1 MGDIDTYLSIPSVQI
16 ALDVPWI
23 FERTDPIAVTVPIA
37 VAIVAIAIV
46 LAIPRVSWQYFGLF
60 ITLVHELGHA
70 VAALL
75 TGRVV
80 SGIRVHRNQSGT
92 THSSGKTGFGGVF
105 SGFFGYPA
113 PAIVGGALVW
123 SVFNGYT
130 RPALVIGAAVLVLT
144 LVFIRNLFG
153 VLVVLVSAAASVL
166 LVLYAPIDVQGY
178 AMLVLGTALLVGA
191 ARAFLNVVS
200 VHTSRRAQ
208 LATSDAY
215 LLYQRTHIPS
225 PVWLLLFAVVIVGSA
240 GVAVAS
246 YTDTL

>member
-1 MGDIDTYLSIPSVQI
+1 LAFDLPTLFQ
-16 ALDVPWI
+16 
-23 FERTDPIAVTVPIA
+23 RTEPLAVTPIVALAILAAA
-37 VAIVAIAIV
+37 VALALPRAI
-46 LAIPRVSWQYFGLF
+46 WQYFGLF

-75 TGRVV
+75 TGRVL

-92 THSSGKTGFGGVF
+92 THSSGRNGFSGVF

-113 PAIVGGALVW
+113 PAIVGAALVW

-130 RPALVIGAAVLVLT
+130 RPALVVGALVLVLT

-166 LVLYAPIDVQGY
+166 LVLYASIGVQAY
-178 AMLVLGTALLVGA
+178 AMLVLGVALLVGA
-191 ARAFLNVVS
+191 ARAFANVVS

-215 LLYQRTHIPS
+215 LMYQRTRIPS
-225 PVWLLLFAVVIVGSA
+225 PVWLLLFALVIVASA
-240 GVAVAS
+240 WVAVSS
-246 YTDTL
+246 YIATL

>member
-1 MGDIDTYLSIPSVQI
+1 MTYIITHS
-16 ALDVPWI
+16 ALADAPLDLPAL
-23 FERTDPIAVTVPIA
+23 FQRTDPLAVTPVVA
-37 VAIVAIAIV
+37 VAIVAVAV
-46 LAIPRVSWQYFGLF
+46 LLALPRSVWQYFGLF

-92 THSSGKTGFGGVF
+92 THSSGKNGFSGVF

-113 PAIVGGALVW
+113 PAVVGGALVW
-123 SVFNGYT
+123 SVFNGFT
-130 RPALVIGAAVLVLT
+130 RPALAIGAVILVLT

-153 VLVVLVSAAASVL
+153 VLVVVVSAAGSVL
-166 LVLYAPIDVQGY
+166 LVLYAPINVQGY

-191 ARAFLNVVS
+191 ARAYLNVVS

-208 LATSDAY
+208 LGTSDAY

-225 PVWLLLFAVVIVGSA
+225 PVWLLLFAGVIIASGW
-240 GVAVAS
+240 VAAAS
-246 YTDTL
+246 YLVTI